1 MKHDRIERTTETKH
15 KQKEQM
21 QKVTALSLLV
31 KNNNTNARKRN
42 NPRVYFDKVFLQVNK
57 NESKLI

>member
-31 KNNNTNARKRN
+31 KNNNTKKEKETTLEFISTRFFCKSTKMRAN
-42 NPRVYFDKVFLQVNK
+42 
-57 NESKLI
+57 